1 MSQNR
6 APAFSEIQGRFA
18 RFRCPANL
26 FPPAFCCARFFQTVS
41 SALAM
46 LSFFNGGREQFCD
59 GVSRRGFLQ
68 CGALAVGGLALS
80 DLLRLK
86 AQGAVSPTRR
96 GKSVI
101 MICLGGGPSHVDTY
115 DMKPDAPA
123 EIRGE
128 FRPIKSN
135 VPGMHLCELLPRQ
148 AKMADKFA
156 VVRSVTWQEPD
167 HQRIEV
173 FTGFP
178 KRERR
183 PSFGAYV
190 SRFAPRRDTA
200 LPKFVSLKGDD
211 QEIAEAEQPL
221 WVGAQHRAFVPN
233 NQGLKSLEITRQVD
247 LSRLKSRKDLLVQL
261 DTLRREVDA
270 SGEMGALDAFSG
282 QALDMLTSG
291 KARQAFDLSKEKPAT
306 LDRYRAGGDK
316 FMYSHSP
323 SPVSWDWQAFVRA
336 RRLAEAGVPFVSM
349 QVGLWDH
356 HCADKL
362 PSLFESYRSLLP
374 AYDHCLSA
382 LISDLHERGLEQDV
396 CVVVWG
402 EFGRTP
408 RINKFGGRDHW
419 PGAGSVL
426 FSGGGL
432 KMGQYVGATSGG
444 GEYPITRAYTP
455 QNILATLYHVLGI
468 DPSATIP
475 DHNGRPQY
483 LLDDREAV
491 KELI

>member
-1 MSQNR
+1 
-6 APAFSEIQGRFA
+6 
-18 RFRCPANL
+18 
-26 FPPAFCCARFFQTVS
+26 
-41 SALAM
+41 M
-46 LSFFNGGREQFCD
+46 LTFFNGDSERYCD
-59 GVSRRGFLQ
+59 GISRRGFLKA
-68 CGALAVGGLALS
+68 GGLALGGLALS
-80 DLLRLK
+80 DFLRLR
-86 AQGAVSPTRR
+86 ADGAVGPEGR

-115 DMKPDAPA
+115 DLKPEATA

-128 FRPIKSN
+128 FRPIRTN
-135 VPGMHLCELLPRQ
+135 VPGIEISEMLPRQ
-148 AKMADKFA
+148 AKIADKFA
-156 VVRSVTWQEPD
+156 VVRSLTWQEPD
-167 HQRIEV
+167 HQRIEI

-178 KRERR
+178 KRQRR
-183 PSFGAYV
+183 PSFGSYV
-190 SRFAPRRDTA
+190 SRLTRRRDA
-200 LPKFVSLKGDD
+200 SLPSFVSLKGDD

-221 WVGAQHRAFVPN
+221 WVGSQYRAFVPDN
-233 NQGLKSLEITRQVD
+233 KGLKTLELTRQVD
-247 LSRLKSRKDLLVQL
+247 LSRLKSRKELLTQL
-261 DTLRREVDA
+261 DTLRREVDS
-270 SGEMGALDAFSG
+270 SGEMRAFDAFSA

-291 KARQAFDLSKEKPAT
+291 KARQAFDLSDEKPRT
-306 LDRYRAGGDK
+306 LDRYRAGGNQ

-323 SPVSWDWQAFVRA
+323 SPVSWDWEAFVRA
-336 RRLAEAGVPFVSM
+336 RRLVEAGVPFVSM

-356 HCADKL
+356 HCAEGL
-362 PSLFESYRSLLP
+362 PTLFESYRSLLP
-374 AYDHCLSA
+374 LYDHCLSA
-382 LISDLHERGLEQDV
+382 LITDLHERGLHQDV

-419 PGAGSVL
+419 PAAGSVL

-432 KMGQYVGATSGG
+432 KMGQYVGATNSG
-444 GEYPITRAYTP
+444 GEYPITRPYTP

-483 LLDDREAV
+483 LLDDREPV

>member
-1 MSQNR
+1 
-6 APAFSEIQGRFA
+6 
-18 RFRCPANL
+18 
-26 FPPAFCCARFFQTVS
+26 
-41 SALAM
+41 M
-46 LSFFNGGREQFCD
+46 LTFFNGEPERYCD
-59 GVSRRGFLQ
+59 GMSRRSFLKA
-68 CGALAVGGLALS
+68 GGLTLGGLALS
-80 DLLRLK
+80 DLLRLR
-86 AQGAVSPTRR
+86 ADGAVAPEGR

-115 DMKPDAPA
+115 DMKPEAPA

-128 FRPIKSN
+128 FRPIKTK
-135 VPGMHLCELLPRQ
+135 VPGMELCEMLPRQ
-148 AKMADKFA
+148 AKITDKFA

-167 HQRIEV
+167 HQRIEL

-183 PSFGAYV
+183 PSFGSYV
-190 SRFAPRRDTA
+190 SRLAQRRDTA

-233 NQGLKSLEITRQVD
+233 NQGLRSLEVSRQVD
-247 LSRLKSRKDLLVQL
+247 LSRLRNRNELLGEL
-261 DTLRREVDA
+261 DRLRREVDA
-270 SGEMGALDAFSG
+270 SGEMRAIDAFSG

-291 KARQAFDLSKEKPAT
+291 KARRAFDLSDEKPRT

-323 SPVSWDWQAFVRA
+323 ASPSFWDWQAFVRA
-336 RRLAEAGVPFVSM
+336 RRLVEAGVPFVSM

-374 AYDHCLSA
+374 LYDNCLSA
-382 LISDLHERGLEQDV
+382 LISDLHERGLHEDV
-396 CVVVWG
+396 CVVAWG

-408 RINKFGGRDHW
+408 RINKYGGRDHW
-419 PGAGSVL
+419 PAAGSVL

-432 KMGQYVGATSGG
+432 KMGQYVGATNSSG
-444 GEYPITRAYTP
+444 EHPVTRAYTP

-483 LLDDREAV
+483 LLDDREPV